1 MTQNLVIVESPTK
14 SKTIGRFLGK
24 NYTVK
29 ASMGHLRDLPKS
41 QFGVDI
47 ENHFTPKYINI
58 RGKGELIK
66 ELKSLA
72 KKADKIYLA
81 TDPDREGEAIAW
93 HLGYLLGVKPEDPCR
108 ISFHEITSR
117 AVKDALKHPVPI
129 DMDKVD
135 AQQARRILDRIVGYK
150 LSPLL
155 WRKIRRGL
163 SAGRVQS
170 VAVKI
175 ICDRQKE
182 IDMFEPEEYW
192 TASVKL
198 AKDRK
203 SAKFTADVVKKD
215 GKKLS
220 IHNGEEAAQVTA
232 DLKAASYS
240 VTDSSVKDRV
250 RRPYAP
256 FTTSSL
262 QQEAVKHLN
271 FTTRRAMLVAQ
282 QLYEGVPIGRS
293 KQPVGLITYM
303 RTDSVHLAAEA
314 VESIRSFIGEQYGA
328 SYVPAKPHVYSS
340 RKNAQE
346 AHEAIR
352 PTDVKRTPAEVAKYL
367 DRDQLRLYTLI
378 WNRTVACQMASSIS
392 AVTTL
397 VISAG
402 AYELRA
408 TGSVIK
414 FDGFLKLMD
423 KKEVDAEKT
432 KKVPN
437 LPKGTELVLIG
448 VDEAQQHF
456 TEPPAN
462 YTEATLVKELEEKG
476 IGRPSTYATIINT
489 ILSRGYVAKE
499 GKKIL
504 PTELG
509 KLTVEMLSQYFKEL
523 IDVKFSAHMEDEL
536 DAISEHKAD
545 KEKVLEEF
553 YEPFAKA
560 LEVADKNIPVV
571 EKPVEVSDEICPNC
585 HSHLIVKEGRHG
597 KFLACPQF
605 PKCRYTKPILVKIG
619 VACPKCGHDIIE
631 RHSKTG
637 RLFYG
642 CSNYPECRFTS
653 WDKPVNQKCPVCGSI
668 MLEATERGGK
678 KVLYCSNEE
687 CTNGRPRKK
696 TVRKTKR
703 GNE

>member
-256 FTTSSL
+256 FTTSCL
-262 QQEAVKHLN
+262 QQ
-271 FTTRRAMLVAQ
+271 
-282 QLYEGVPIGRS
+282 
-293 KQPVGLITYM
+293 
-303 RTDSVHLAAEA
+303 
-314 VESIRSFIGEQYGA
+314 
-328 SYVPAKPHVYSS
+328 
-340 RKNAQE
+340 
-346 AHEAIR
+346 
-352 PTDVKRTPAEVAKYL
+352 
-367 DRDQLRLYTLI
+367 
-378 WNRTVACQMASSIS
+378 
-392 AVTTL
+392 
-397 VISAG
+397 
-402 AYELRA
+402 
-408 TGSVIK
+408 
-414 FDGFLKLMD
+414 
-423 KKEVDAEKT
+423 
-432 KKVPN
+432 
-437 LPKGTELVLIG
+437 
-448 VDEAQQHF
+448 
-456 TEPPAN
+456 
-462 YTEATLVKELEEKG
+462 
-476 IGRPSTYATIINT
+476 
-489 ILSRGYVAKE
+489 
-499 GKKIL
+499 
-504 PTELG
+504 
-509 KLTVEMLSQYFKEL
+509 
-523 IDVKFSAHMEDEL
+523 
-536 DAISEHKAD
+536 
-545 KEKVLEEF
+545 
-553 YEPFAKA
+553 
-560 LEVADKNIPVV
+560 
-571 EKPVEVSDEICPNC
+571 
-585 HSHLIVKEGRHG
+585 
-597 KFLACPQF
+597 
-605 PKCRYTKPILVKIG
+605 
-619 VACPKCGHDIIE
+619 
-631 RHSKTG
+631 
-637 RLFYG
+637 
-642 CSNYPECRFTS
+642 
-653 WDKPVNQKCPVCGSI
+653 
-668 MLEATERGGK
+668 
-678 KVLYCSNEE
+678 
-687 CTNGRPRKK
+687 
-696 TVRKTKR
+696 
-703 GNE
+703 